1 MAGLGAAHCWAALSA
16 TRATPSCGKRTGGK
30 REGKPMPTPDTDAE
44 EANDNGD
51 TKPLFEFARKLERE
65 RDAWMAFADFMQTNG
80 ELLSANL
87 YEAHR
92 LRRIAKRLGRKC
104 SVVKYD

>member
-1 MAGLGAAHCWAALSA
+1 MA
-16 TRATPSCGKRTGGK
+16 RNEQMK
-30 REGKPMPTPDTDAE
+30 PTPETDAE

-80 ELLSANL
+80 ELLSADL
-87 YEAHR
+87 YEAHK
-92 LRRIAKRLGRKC
+92 LRRLAEELKRAKG
-104 SVVKYD
+104 